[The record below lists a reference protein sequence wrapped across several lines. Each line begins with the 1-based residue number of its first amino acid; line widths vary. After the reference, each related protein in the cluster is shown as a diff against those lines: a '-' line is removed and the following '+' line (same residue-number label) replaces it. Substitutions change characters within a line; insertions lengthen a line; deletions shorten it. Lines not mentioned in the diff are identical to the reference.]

1 MLLILAP
8 SKTQAFNGRDF
19 PLYFQPLFPDK
30 TESLINQLQAMSK
43 DELAT
48 ILKTSRK
55 LTETTYER
63 IHSFQI
69 PLRKGRVHQAFFTFQ
84 GDVYRG
90 IGTDSYNKDQLQY
103 CQDHIFI
110 LSGLYGILRPLDLMH
125 PYRLEMGTKL
135 VTGNGKNLY
144 HFWSDHITEE
154 INRTLLK
161 TGSNTVI
168 NLASTEYSRT
178 ILKKKLQGKRVDVV
192 FQQKK
197 NSIYRTI
204 PIHAKRAR
212 GYMTDFAVKNG
223 IEKAEYLKEFDLEGY
238 RFQPRDSTELRWL
251 FRQEKE
257 TQGQ

>member
-8 SKTQAFNGRDF
+8 SKTQTFNGRDF

-30 TESLINQLQAMSK
+30 TEFLVNQLQTMSK

-63 IHSFQI
+63 IHSFEL
-69 PLRKGRVHQAFFTFQ
+69 PLQKGHVHQAFFTFQ
-84 GDVYRG
+84 GDVYSG
-90 IGTDSYNKDQLQY
+90 IAAESYSKSQLLY

-135 VTGNGKNLY
+135 ATSRGKNLY
-144 HFWSDHITEE
+144 HFWSDTITEE
-154 INRTLLK
+154 INRTLK
-161 TGSNTVI
+161 DTGSTTVV

-178 ILKKKLQGKRVDVV
+178 ILKKKLRGKRVDVV

-197 NSIYRTI
+197 NSVYKTI
-204 PIHAKRAR
+204 PIHSKRAR
-212 GYMTDFAVKNG
+212 GYMTHFVINNA
-223 IEKAEYLKEFDLEGY
+223 IEKAEDLKKFDLEGY
-238 RFQPRDSTELRWL
+238 RFHSRDSTELCWV
-251 FRQEKE
+251 FRQSK
-257 TQGQ
+257 